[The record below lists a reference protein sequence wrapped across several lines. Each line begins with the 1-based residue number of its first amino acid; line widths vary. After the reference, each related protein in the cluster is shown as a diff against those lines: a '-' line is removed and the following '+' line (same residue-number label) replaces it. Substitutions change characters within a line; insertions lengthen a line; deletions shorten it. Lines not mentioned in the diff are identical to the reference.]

1 MTPASEP
8 RDRIAEAARQAAARD
23 RAGQADREP
32 SLGARLGQIGVLGW
46 MMVLPILLGLLLGRW
61 LDRLAGSG
69 VLFSAAFLLLGAV
82 IGFWSGW
89 KWMHRS

>member
-1 MTPASEP
+1 MTDPDTEP
-8 RDRIAEAARQAAARD
+8 GRMAEAARQAAERARQERD
-23 RAGQADREP
+23 DPEP
-32 SLGARLGQIGVLGW
+32 SLGARFGQIGVLGW

-69 VLFSAAFLLLGAV
+69 VLFSAALLLLGAV

>member
-1 MTPASEP
+1 MTPVPEP
-8 RDRIAEAARQAAARD
+8 RDRIAEAARRAAARD
-23 RAGQADREP
+23 RAGQADKEP

-69 VLFSAAFLLLGAV
+69 VLFSAALLLLGAV

-89 KWMHRS
+89 KWIHRS